1 MRGLGMKI
9 RAARAQAGITQAE
22 LARRIGASRSVIG
35 DYEHGRAAP
44 DPERLAEIAAAL
56 GVSLG
61 FFFPTSPLLPGEPM
75 RVITP
80 AQAVLMHT
88 GVKGRPPRGGWFMV
102 RPEDWGERL
111 GGLVWVEVKGTSGL
125 ARVYPP
131 GTVLGIAHGVVLPGA
146 RAVAVIGKDLV
157 LGEMVEERGQRVFAG
172 PDGHVRDLP
181 ARAVFGCVVVVVER
195 AAAQAVALRAEK
207 E

>member
-1 MRGLGMKI
+1 MRGLGMRL

-22 LARRIGASRSVIG
+22 LAKRIGASRSVVG

-44 DPERLAEIAAAL
+44 DPDRLAEIAAAL
-56 GVSLG
+56 GVPLG
-61 FFFPTSPLLPGEPM
+61 FFFPTSPLLPGEPT
-75 RVITP
+75 RVMTP

-111 GGLVWVEVKGTSGL
+111 GGLVWVEVKGASGL

-131 GTVLGIAHGVVLPGA
+131 GTVLGIAHGIVLPGA
-146 RAVAVIGKDLV
+146 RAVAVAGKDLM
-157 LGEMVEERGQRVFAG
+157 LGEMVEEGGQKLFAG
-172 PDGHVRDLP
+172 PEGQVRELP
-181 ARAVFGCVVVVVER
+181 AGALFGCVVVVVER
-195 AAAQAVALRAEK
+195 AAVQAVALRAEK